1 MISALKNDTDSLRR
15 LVYLVLA
22 SVLLAACEAPI
33 AVLDSRPDIEL
44 TWQQAVVALPPS
56 RGGEAPFVGRL
67 SDAGVAERVASY
79 PLGTRLPTVF
89 YSHGC
94 TGLGKFDFFKAL
106 AGAGFAVIAPDSMA
120 RRYRPLQCDPKTQ
133 TGGFNLF
140 VYDFRL
146 TEISFGLDRLHR
158 LAWVDR
164 SNLFLIG
171 ISEGG
176 VAAALYRGDE
186 FRARVIAQWT
196 CSGAPIVEGLG
207 APRNEPVLA
216 IVHSGDPWYDAKKTN
231 LQRGDC
237 GSWFGGRNGSRSY
250 VLTGGSQHD
259 VFTSEQSLKA
269 ILDFLNTNKSRAG

>member
-1 MISALKNDTDSLRR
+1 MRYGRGLRAL
-15 LVYLVLA
+15 LVM
-22 SVLLAACEAPI
+22 LAAGLAAACQGPVG
-33 AVLDSRPDIEL
+33 VLDSRPDIEL
-44 TWQQAVVALPPS
+44 TWQRAMVALPPS
-56 RGGEAPFVGRL
+56 TGGEEPFIGRL
-67 SDAGVAERVASY
+67 SDSGVAARVARY

-94 TGLGKFDFFKAL
+94 TGLGKTEFFKAL
-106 AGAGFAVIAPDSMA
+106 ARAGYAVIAPDSMA

-158 LAWVDR
+158 LTWVDR
-164 SNLFLIG
+164 RNLFLIG

-196 CSGAPIVEGLG
+196 CSGASIVEGLG
-207 APRNEPVLA
+207 APPDEPVLA
-216 IVHSGDPWYDAKKTN
+216 IVQAGDPWYDPKRTN
-231 LQRGDC
+231 LQQGDC
-237 GSWFGGRNGSRSY
+237 GAHFGARPGSNSY
-250 VLTGGSQHD
+250 VLSGGPQHD
-259 VFTSEQSLKA
+259 IFTSRQSLNA
-269 ILDFLNTNKSRAG
+269 ILDFLRKNRAPGGS

>member
-1 MISALKNDTDSLRR
+1 MISALKHDPGFCRR
-15 LVYLVLA
+15 LICLIMA
-22 SVLLAACEAPI
+22 SGLMAACEAPV
-33 AVLDSRPDIEL
+33 AMLDSRPDIEL
-44 TWQQAVVALPPS
+44 TWEKAVVALPPS
-56 RGGEAPFVGRL
+56 RSGEEPFVGRL
-67 SDAGVAERVASY
+67 SDAGVAKRVASY
-79 PLGTRLPTVF
+79 PLVTRLPTVF

-94 TGLGKFDFFKAL
+94 TGLGKFEFFKAL
-106 AGAGFAVIAPDSMA
+106 AAAGFAVIAPDSMA

-207 APRNEPVLA
+207 APQGEPVLA
-216 IVHSGDPWYDAKKTN
+216 IVHSGDPWYDAKKTK

-237 GSWFGGRNGSRSY
+237 GAWFGGRQGSRSY
-250 VLTGGSQHD
+250 VLRGGSQHD

-269 ILDFLNTNKSRAG
+269 ILDFLNTNKSHAG